1 MGMEPRAQL
10 DEADRSENFLVDTG
24 AAYSVLTS
32 YSRAFSSQI
41 CTSLGAPGKKQLQKD
56 SLEHFFVAGM
66 DKYFPASFWQS
77 LSVLLP
83 YWKEIY
89 TLNWSAPL

>member
-10 DEADRSENFLVDTG
+10 DEADRSKKVDTG

-89 TLNWSAPL
+89 SLNWSAPL